1 MGGGRH
7 MSTDHRVVDI
17 CGAVVGIQVN
27 QEALSKKKVNQEAAA
42 NRLP

>member
-17 CGAVVGIQVN
+17 CGAVVGIQAN
-27 QEALSKKKVNQEAAA
+27 QEAVA